1 MITSQVLMNVSA
13 YHGTI
18 IELESPQIA
27 PWLFEAGPMPFL
39 QGIGIMLLPCT
50 FKFMLMGTVELSESL
65 LVAQNVWTEIPMS
78 QCSPTSVGS
87 KLPFSEDPG
96 LLVSTVWIVLGAAIG
111 LGAISVIIGVALLPG
126 NLALR
131 VIPQIMQKI
140 KIPFHIFAIDD
151 WRLSTMFEFS
161 AWYHGWLVT
170 GIG

>member
-1 MITSQVLMNVSA
+1 MSSQALINFRA
-13 YHGTI
+13 YCGTI

-27 PWLFEAGPMPFL
+27 PWLFQAGPVPFL

-50 FKFMLMGTVELSESL
+50 FTFVLMGTVELCESL
-65 LVAQNVWTEIPMS
+65 LVAQNVWAEIPMPKS
-78 QCSPTSVGS
+78 SPTSVAS

-96 LLVSTVWIVLGAAIG
+96 LIGSTAWIVLGAAIG

-126 NLALR
+126 NLTLGAVPR
-131 VIPQIMQKI
+131 IMQKI
-140 KIPFHIFAIDD
+140 KIPLHIFAIDD